1 MASFAPTADLRSG
14 RGHTVPFRGPPVR
27 TRAHSA
33 FRAYGGHTVPFRA
46 YGGHTV
52 PFAPTAGT
60 QCLPRL
66 RRSLQKETARN
77 LLATPYGEGSTEASQ
92 SLYKSEKGRN
102 RPFPHDIRK
111 TAAKNTEGPS
121 PRKSPGAG
129 SLQFIGKKSSLLFSI
144 SQWLQHNAS

>member
-1 MASFAPTADLRSG
+1 MCIFIKNCT
-14 RGHTVPFRGPPVR
+14 FPPLVDAQ
-27 TRAHSA
+27 RAHSA
-33 FRAYGGHTVPFRA
+33 FRAYGGPPV
-46 YGGHTV
+46 
-52 PFAPTAGT
+52 GT
-60 QCLPRL
+60 RL
-66 RRSLQKETARN
+66 RRAQSASLAYGV
-77 LLATPYGEGSTEASQ
+77 PYESKRRGVCFPLHRGSPTEASQ

-102 RPFPHDIRK
+102 PPFPHDIRK